1 MYPFLLYIIKVSL
14 TLAAFYLFYKL
25 LCSRDT
31 WHRANRILL
40 LTILALSAAVPFM
53 YIDLGAMTTEAGVA
67 IEELSLAFATEPVA
81 DGIETIGAAQ
91 PTLWQRIPWEM
102 IPWRALLVGIYLTGL
117 AVYII
122 KFIGSL
128 LSIGSLIRGSKC
140 REMADGTILVTHTK
154 DYGPFSWM
162 RYIIVSER
170 DLDENRDMILAHER
184 AHIRLGHSW
193 DLLFVQ
199 LCATAQWFNPA
210 AWLLKRELEAIH
222 EYEADSATLHEGF
235 NARQYQLRLFEAAVG
250 VKFNSMTNNFT
261 NCSTKKRIIMM
272 MKKQTSPWAL
282 LKALYVLP
290 VAFIAVAV
298 ISCTSPREKK
308 NKDVPMVAVIGAD
321 GSKVW
326 NAGLP
331 FNPVEA
337 FNNDRA
343 AFLAGFSLTERDLD
357 SIRVLQPEEAEKK
370 FGKEGKNGALIFYVP
385 ARITE
390 LHSYDKDLA
399 DSYRA
404 TGKLPN
410 ANEYGKKIVLVLDDG
425 TEISTS
431 SWPMDDSE
439 NFLRHLGIA
448 EKEIVHKELEMK
460 DGALRYYIKDKSQ
473 QDIIEALRQLA
484 TSEKGSSAFKN
495 GLLRASIKAKSL
507 DAIEE
512 KEILVKNGGGN
523 GAVYTHETTTTKQ
536 EEDEVFQVVEEQPMF
551 PGGMNELM
559 NYLRKDMKYPKEAQ
573 EKGIQGRV
581 IVQFVVNKDGSICDA
596 EVVKPVNPLLDAE
609 ALRAVNAMPK
619 WTPGKQKGEP
629 VRVRFTLP
637 LSFHLADGTTPK
649 ASETKQAATAKTTE
663 STVDGEE
670 VFQVVENL
678 PEYPGGMNELMK
690 FLQQEVKYPKEAQE
704 KGIQGRVV
712 VQFIVKK
719 DGSIIEPKV
728 AKPVDPLL
736 DAEAV
741 RVVSAMPKW
750 NPGKQRGQAVNVR
763 FTLPITFRLSN

>member
-1 MYPFLLYIIKVSL
+1 MSESPSSGGVRGVPIFTLMYPFLLYIIKVSL
-14 TLAAFYLFYKL
+14 SLAAFYLFYKL

-53 YIDLGAMTTEAGVA
+53 YIDLGVMTTEASVA
-67 IEELSLAFATEPVA
+67 FEELGFALAAEPVA
-81 DGIETIGAAQ
+81 DEVETIGAAQ
-91 PTLWQRIPWEM
+91 RTLWQRIPWEM
-102 IPWRALLVGIYLTGL
+102 IPWRALLTGIYLTGL
-117 AVYII
+117 SVYII

-128 LSIGSLIRGSKC
+128 VSIVGLIRSSKR

-154 DYGPFSWM
+154 NYSPFSWM
-162 RYIIVSER
+162 RYIIVSES
-170 DLDENRDMILAHER
+170 DLDENHDMILAHER

-210 AWLLKRELEAIH
+210 AWLLKRELESIH
-222 EYEADSATLHEGF
+222 EYEADSATLHDGF
-235 NARQYQLRLFEAAVG
+235 DARQYQLRLFEAAVG

-290 VAFIAVAV
+290 VAFIAVVV

-308 NKDVPMVAVIGAD
+308 GDGHLSNVMVHGDNPLLIFTFEDSTELNIQGRQLNYD
-321 GSKVW
+321 GMPDFDYLKPC
-326 NAGLP
+326 GLTP
-331 FNPVEA
+331 ENI
-337 FNNDRA
+337 N
-343 AFLAGFSLTERDLD
+343 
-357 SIRVLQPEEAEKK
+357 SISALQGEEAKALY
-370 FGKEGKNGALIFYVP
+370 GEG
-385 ARITE
+385 
-390 LHSYDKDLA
+390 
-399 DSYRA
+399 
-404 TGKLPN
+404 
-410 ANEYGKKIVLVLDDG
+410 
-425 TEISTS
+425 
-431 SWPMDDSE
+431 
-439 NFLRHLGIA
+439 
-448 EKEIVHKELEMK
+448 
-460 DGALRYYIKDKSQ
+460 
-473 QDIIEALRQLA
+473 
-484 TSEKGSSAFKN
+484 GS
-495 GLLRASIKAKSL
+495 
-507 DAIEE
+507 
-512 KEILVKNGGGN
+512 N
-523 GAVYTHETTTTKQ
+523 GAVLFGVKGKTAKEVFSALSDYAVETGNEAPLMVNLKKTAKGGVEGGTPFTHETTTIKQ
-536 EEDEVFQVVEEQPMF
+536 EEDKVFQVVEEQPVF
-551 PGGMNELM
+551 PGGMEALM
-559 NYLRKDMKYPKEAQ
+559 NYLKKDMKYPKEAQ
-573 EKGIQGRV
+573 DKGIQGRV

-596 EVVKPVNPLLDAE
+596 KVVKAVDPLLDAE

-619 WTPGKQKGEP
+619 WIPGKQKGEP

-649 ASETKQAATAKTTE
+649 ASETKQATVAKVDE

-704 KGIQGRVV
+704 KGLQGRVI

-728 AKPVDPLL
+728 VKPVDPLL

-763 FTLPITFRLSN
+763 FTLPISFRLSN